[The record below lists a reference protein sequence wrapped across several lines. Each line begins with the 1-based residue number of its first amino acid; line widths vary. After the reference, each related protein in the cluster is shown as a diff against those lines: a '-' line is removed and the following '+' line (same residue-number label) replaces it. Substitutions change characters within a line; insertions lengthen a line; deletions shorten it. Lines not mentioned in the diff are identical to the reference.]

1 MRDGGRRTMPGEF
14 VGCDTSVRS
23 VDNYDRNTGIKE
35 TIIVVERIY
44 HYRKRFTITRRPDFP
59 PVDDLLRHKESL
71 YRASVKRGDP
81 AAVQESFHRAW
92 QEVVD
97 AVRQAKIMATGVE
110 RDK

>member
-44 HYRKRFTITRRPDFP
+44 HFRK
-59 PVDDLLRHKESL
+59 
-71 YRASVKRGDP
+71 
-81 AAVQESFHRAW
+81 
-92 QEVVD
+92 
-97 AVRQAKIMATGVE
+97 
-110 RDK
+110 